1 MLVSIT
7 VQDQNTELWNG
18 SSWSEVNNRID
29 DNLYAGG
36 AAGTSTSAILYGA
49 IGTPTYGAFAN
60 TEEWNGTNWSEGTDL
75 ITARYAGGSAGYLS
89 SENALYFGGD
99 KVSGSP
105 SEAAAETEE
114 WNGSAWS
121 EVNDLITAR
130 IGTGL
135 GTTEA
140 ALLIGGD
147 LSGNTEEWNG
157 TNWSE
162 VVICPCS
169 RCTWWY
175 RSTI

>member
-1 MLVSIT
+1 MGDVSGLTGLIPSGIISSSAQIASSISGSFNKGFEFSGTIEKGFGTWAVGADMINNRCTTLGPYQTTGTKSATMT

-89 SENALYFGGD
+89 SENALYFGGN
-99 KVSGSP
+99 KATS
-105 SEAAAETEE
+105 
-114 WNGSAWS
+114 
-121 EVNDLITAR
+121 
-130 IGTGL
+130 
-135 GTTEA
+135 
-140 ALLIGGD
+140 
-147 LSGNTEEWNG
+147 
-157 TNWSE
+157 
-162 VVICPCS
+162 S
-169 RCTWWY
+169 R
-175 RSTI
+175 S